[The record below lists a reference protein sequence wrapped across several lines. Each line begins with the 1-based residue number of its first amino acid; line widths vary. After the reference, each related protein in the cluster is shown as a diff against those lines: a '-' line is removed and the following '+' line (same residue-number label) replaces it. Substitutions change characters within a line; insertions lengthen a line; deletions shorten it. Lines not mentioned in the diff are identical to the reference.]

1 STIVRRSAS
10 HAVLDALRP
19 ILSLRRKDVT
29 RSVTKCMTARSV
41 DADLFITMKARS
53 LSHYECNSVRIFA
66 EPPKI
71 CACAAQGF

>member
-1 STIVRRSAS
+1 

-53 LSHYECNSVRIFA
+53 LSHYECNSVRILQNRQKFA
-66 EPPKI
+66 LALLRVFKVRNR
-71 CACAAQGF
+71 